1 MIVIR
6 ANNKLET
13 YRRDTGILSINIT
26 GYELGE
32 GDYVVLSVKKDI
44 KDTNYIFQKR
54 IDKFEDNQVVFIFTE
69 DDTDIKEGIYKYDVK
84 IYLKDGTRDR
94 LIKPSDFSVLA
105 GVTNE

>member
-32 GDYVVLSVKKDI
+32 GDYVVLSVKI
-44 KDTNYIFQKR
+44 KT
-54 IDKFEDNQVVFIFTE
+54 T
-69 DDTDIKEGIYKYDVK
+69 
-84 IYLKDGTRDR
+84 
-94 LIKPSDFSVLA
+94 
-105 GVTNE
+105 